1 MKRNFV
7 KKPIHAETDAEMTQR
22 HIREEMSRLINMRD
36 QIKNLADS
44 IEDVQE
50 VTYDTMELGTLY
62 QACLDTLQAW
72 SANYYRVYTDYT
84 NGANLEN

>member
-22 HIREEMSRLINMRD
+22 HIREEMSLLINIRD
-36 QIKNLADS
+36 QIKNLVDS
-44 IEDVQE
+44 LEDLHDVA
-50 VTYDTMELGTLY
+50 YNTMEVSTLY

-72 SANYYRVYTDYT
+72 PANYRSYVSD
-84 NGANLEN
+84 ANVEN

>member
-22 HIREEMSRLINMRD
+22 HIREEINRLINMRD
-36 QIKNLADS
+36 QIRNLADS
-44 IEDVQE
+44 IEDLHE
-50 VTYDTMELGTLY
+50 FTYNTMELNTLY

-72 SANYYRVYTDYT
+72 PANYRSYV
-84 NGANLEN
+84 NGSNLEN